1 MIMSQSTTIEAHQ
14 ESRTGILRMLGAAM
28 TGLYAAYILWRTER
42 TAIAVLR
49 SMSDRA
55 LNDIG
60 LTRTD
65 ITRAVRGR
73 TVHLAFVPE

>member
-1 MIMSQSTTIEAHQ
+1 MIMSQSTTVEAH
-14 ESRTGILRMLGAAM
+14 EEFVTGILRMLGTIM
-28 TGLYAAYILWRTER
+28 KRLYAAYILWRTER
-42 TAIAVLR
+42 AAIAVLR

-65 ITRAVRGR
+65 IASAVRGGR
-73 TVHLAFVPE
+73 